1 MAILVRCSFCGL
13 TNTVDDE
20 QAGQVVECAACHL
33 TLPVP
38 DSEPEP
44 EPKDLDTYDL
54 QPLEEKP
61 VRRAEVPVAEVYEAE
76 VQEEQSVEWCT
87 EHRGVAMAARCGD
100 CDRPFCANCLTTFRQ
115 QRLCAA
121 CKNKRVQKLQRPE
134 RGSTLANVALIVS
147 LPSLLFVCLGLILG
161 PISLILGLM
170 ALRDVERRPGAPGR
184 AWAMSG
190 ITLGTYGVL
199 MGFILFL
206 MWNAVQ

>member
-20 QAGQVVECAACHL
+20 QAGQVVECAGCHL

-38 DSEPEP
+38 GAEPEL
-44 EPKDLDTYDL
+44 EPKDLDVYDL
-54 QPLEEKP
+54 QPIEEEP
-61 VRRAEVPVAEVYEAE
+61 ARRAEVPIAEVYEAE
-76 VQEEQSVEWCT
+76 VQEEPPAESCT

-100 CDRPFCANCLTTFRQ
+100 CDRPFCANCLTSFRQ

-134 RGSTLANVALIVS
+134 RGSTLANVALIVG
-147 LPSLLFVCLGLILG
+147 LPSLLFIPLGLLFGPIALILG
-161 PISLILGLM
+161 IM

-184 AWAMSG
+184 AWALSG
-190 ITLGTYGVL
+190 ITLGIYGVL
-199 MGFILFL
+199 VGFGFL